1 MLAPRYYVA
10 LTTYTTVKIEN
21 APKAPVTATD
31 IISIL

>member
-1 MLAPRYYVA
+1 MLALRYYVT
-10 LTTYTTVKIEN
+10 LTTYTTVEMEN